1 MVRWACL
8 VMDHSSDSDV
18 VQLRRRIAELEA
30 RLRDRE
36 SEIERLART
45 DLSAPDRELLAIFRA
60 MTDVVLVLDREG
72 RYLKVAP
79 TRPDLLYAP
88 SSDLVGKTL
97 REAIGPE
104 AEAQFLPPILRALE
118 TRQVVYLD
126 EYSLSIQGRDLW
138 FSGSVSPMTE
148 DSVVFVARDI
158 TDRKEA
164 IEQRIR
170 QEELIRAQSL
180 MLAQLSSPL
189 IPITDFI
196 VVMPLIGA
204 LDEARVHRI
213 TEALLT
219 GILERRA
226 RVAIIDVTGVTEVSA
241 SLAEMIVRAAHA
253 TRLLGAN
260 VILSGLRPAI
270 ARSLVEIGADL
281 GDIACHANLKN
292 AIASAMAEFST

>member
-1 MVRWACL
+1 
-8 VMDHSSDSDV
+8 MDHSSDSETAR
-18 VQLRRRIAELEA
+18 LHRRIAELEGRLREREAEIA
-30 RLRDRE
+30 RLAGTALTA
-36 SEIERLART
+36 S
-45 DLSAPDRELLAIFRA
+45 DRELLAIFRA

-88 SSDLVGKTL
+88 SIDLVGRTI

-118 TRQVVYLD
+118 TRQVVYLE
-126 EYSLSIQGRDLW
+126 EYALPIQGRNIW

-158 TDRKEA
+158 TDRKDA
-164 IEQRIR
+164 IEQRVR

-189 IPITDFI
+189 IPISDSI

-213 TEALLT
+213 TESLLT
-219 GILERRA
+219 GIIDQRA
-226 RVAIIDVTGVTEVSA
+226 RVAIIDVTGVTEVTA

-260 VILSGLRPAI
+260 VILSGIRPNVAK
-270 ARSLVEIGADL
+270 SLVEIGADL
-281 GDIACHANLKN
+281 GDIACHTNLKN
-292 AIASAMAEFST
+292 AIASAMAAFAG

>member
-1 MVRWACL
+1 ME
-8 VMDHSSDSDV
+8 HSSDSESG
-18 VQLRRRIAELEA
+18 QLRRRIAELEGH
-30 RLRDRE
+30 LRERDAEIAHLGRADPNV
-36 SEIERLART
+36 SE
-45 DLSAPDRELLAIFRA
+45 RELLAIFRA
-60 MTDVVLVLDREG
+60 MTDVVLVLDRDG
-72 RYLKVAP
+72 RYIKVAP

-88 SSDLVGKTL
+88 SSDLVGKTIG
-97 REAIGPE
+97 EVIGPE
-104 AEAQFLPPILRALE
+104 GEAQFLPPIRRALE
-118 TRQVVYLD
+118 SRQVVYLE
-126 EYSLSIQGRDLW
+126 EYFLPIQGRQIW

-148 DSVVFVARDI
+148 DTVVFVARDI

-170 QEELIRAQSL
+170 QEELIRAQSA

-189 IPITDFI
+189 IPISDDI

-213 TEALLT
+213 TESLLT
-219 GILERRA
+219 GIVA
-226 RVAIIDVTGVTEVSA
+226 QNTRVAIVDVTGVSEVTA

-260 VILSGLRPAI
+260 VILSGIRPNV

-281 GDIACHANLKN
+281 GDITCHANLKN
-292 AIASAMAEFST
+292 AIAAAMAAFPR